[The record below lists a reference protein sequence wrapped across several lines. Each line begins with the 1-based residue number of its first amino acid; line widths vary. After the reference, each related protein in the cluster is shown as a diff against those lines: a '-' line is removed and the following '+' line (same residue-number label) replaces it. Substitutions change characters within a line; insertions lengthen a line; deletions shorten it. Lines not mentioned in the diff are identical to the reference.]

1 MHSKGDNT
9 KIMNNDKAEKVI
21 EDLFQSFLSK
31 YQIGLEISMKG
42 SDFMFDS
49 VYLLCYTYH
58 EINFKWGGSY
68 IDSPDWTKKQK
79 KLQKTPSIKNII
91 NAFHM
96 M

>member
-9 KIMNNDKAEKVI
+9 KIKNNDKADKVI

-49 VYLLCYTYH
+49 VYLLCYT
-58 EINFKWGGSY
+58 
-68 IDSPDWTKKQK
+68 
-79 KLQKTPSIKNII
+79 
-91 NAFHM
+91 
-96 M
+96 